1 MSAKLKADPSKDFYF
16 AVTHPFE
23 MQNGDSCLDGTYVTN
38 PTLSNLPLAD
48 WKFYEVG
55 QEFFVL

>member
-23 MQNGDSCLDGTYVTN
+23 MQNGGSCLDGTYVTN

-48 WKFYEVG
+48 WKFYEV
-55 QEFFVL
+55 